1 MDNLEFAN
9 RIVELRKQKGL
20 SQKELGDML
29 GVSNKAVSKWEN
41 GESMPKTTT
50 MLKLAELLG
59 IDGNELIGFEVRESD
74 ESKYSEDEISKLK
87 SENAILSSRLN
98 AIDKRR
104 KRSFIAV
111 IIICIVSVIASGI
124 IAICF
129 NNDNSV
135 NADINDAG
143 KKGTKIVFSEETFV
157 VPDELENFIIKDN
170 DEIAYGDTKYAE
182 FRDLKNN
189 KQRVLIECDNMLNS
203 VKLTVGKKE
212 YYYVKEGL
220 LKIKM
225 LSYQIDGI
233 YLNNSSIVN
242 YDYDSYDYYDDY
254 FDDYFYDYDKYF
266 ISDESPEGTDAITA
280 FCDFYRN
287 KKNPVDNAITQR
299 FLGNKP
305 EMVILEF
312 SSAVYDDY
320 GASEKEIGE
329 FFKDDD
335 GKVYFYDYVT
345 TSSYSVG
352 KELSGYVY

>member
-9 RIVELRKQKGL
+9 RIIELRKQKGL

-41 GESMPKTTT
+41 GESMPKTAT

-129 NNDNSV
+129 NSDNSV

-157 VPDELENFIIKDN
+157 VPDELESFVIKDN
-170 DEIAYGDTKYAE
+170 DEIAYSDTKYAE

-189 KQRVLIECDNMLNS
+189 RQRVLIECDNMLNS

-220 LKIKM
+220 LKIEM
-225 LSYQIDGI
+225 HSYQIDGI

-242 YDYDSYDYYDDY
+242 NDYDSYDYYY
-254 FDDYFYDYDKYF
+254 YLYDYDKYF
-266 ISDESPEGTDAITA
+266 SNEFPDEADAIKA
-280 FCDFYRN
+280 FCDFYQN
-287 KKNPVDNAITQR
+287 KKNPVDKAITQR

-305 EMVILEF
+305 EKVILDF

-320 GASEKEIGE
+320 GVSEKEIGE

>member
-9 RIVELRKQKGL
+9 RIIELRKQKGL

-41 GESMPKTTT
+41 GESMPKTAT

-129 NNDNSV
+129 NSDNSV

-157 VPDELENFIIKDN
+157 VPDELESFVIKDH
-170 DEIAYGDTKYAE
+170 DKYEYVFGDTKYAE

-189 KQRVLIECDNMLNS
+189 KQKVLIECDSTVNF

-220 LKIKM
+220 LKIEM

-242 YDYDSYDYYDDY
+242 NDYDIYDYY
-254 FDDYFYDYDKYF
+254 DDYFYDYDKYF
-266 ISDESPEGTDAITA
+266 SNEFPDEADAIKA
-280 FCDFYRN
+280 FCDFYQN
-287 KKNPVDNAITQR
+287 KKNPVDKAITQR

-305 EMVILEF
+305 EMVILDF
-312 SSAVYDDY
+312 SIAVDEDYDV
-320 GASEKEIGE
+320 SEKEIGE

>member
-9 RIVELRKQKGL
+9 RIIELRKQKGL

-41 GESMPKTTT
+41 GESMPKTAT

-129 NNDNSV
+129 NSDNSV

-143 KKGTKIVFSEETFV
+143 RKGTKIVFSEETFV
-157 VPDELENFIIKDN
+157 VPDELESFVIKDN
-170 DEIAYGDTKYAE
+170 DGIAYSDTKYAE

-189 KQRVLIECDNMLNS
+189 RQRVLIECDNMLNS

-220 LKIKM
+220 LKIEM
-225 LSYQIDGI
+225 HSYQIDGI
-233 YLNNSSIVN
+233 YLNYSSIVN
-242 YDYDSYDYYDDY
+242 NDYDSYDYYDY
-254 FDDYFYDYDKYF
+254 YLYDYDKYF
-266 ISDESPEGTDAITA
+266 SNEFPDEADAIKA
-280 FCDFYRN
+280 FCDFYQN
-287 KKNPVDNAITQR
+287 KKNPVDKAITQR

-305 EMVILEF
+305 EMVILDF
-312 SSAVYDDY
+312 SSAIYDDY
-320 GASEKEIGE
+320 GVSEKEIGE